1 MQRQDRNS
9 YPAFFERRFFVQ
21 QKGKKAGNLKKM
33 IQKDWQLW
41 VMVFP
46 ALLYIVVFCYGP
58 MYGLQLAFRDYNFSK
73 GITGGD
79 WAGLKYFMQ
88 YFDSPMFLPTIRNT
102 FGIAF
107 CSLIC
112 GFPVPIIL
120 AIAIN
125 SIKNAGRKRF
135 VQTAVYLPY
144 FISTVVMVAI
154 LQILLSPATG
164 ILSFL
169 LKAVGIVGD
178 KVNLLG
184 DPTAFVPVYVISGIW
199 QSAGWNS
206 IIFIAA
212 LAAVD
217 GQLYDAAKVDGANRW
232 QQVWHVELPA
242 ILPTI
247 IILLIMNMG
256 GILSVGFEKTFLMQN
271 ALNKSVSEVISTY
284 VYNIGLKSSQFSFGS
299 AVGLFNTVVNFIF
312 LVLANQVSKRAADI
326 SLM

>member
-1 MQRQDRNS
+1 MKQKSNADG
-9 YPAFFERRFFVQ
+9 FVQ
-21 QKGKKAGNLKKM
+21 KKGFHPEKAFR
-33 IQKDWQLW
+33 KDWQLW
-41 VMVFP
+41 VMILP
-46 ALLYIVVFCYGP
+46 AIMYILIFCYGP
-58 MYGLQLAFRDYNFSK
+58 MYGLQLAFRDYDFSK
-73 GITGGD
+73 GITGGN
-79 WAGLKYFMQ
+79 WAGIKYFMQ
-88 YFDSPMFLPTIRNT
+88 YFQSPMFGPTIRNT
-102 FGIAF
+102 FIIAF
-107 CSLIC
+107 FSLIC

-125 SIKNAGRKRF
+125 SIKRPKWKRS

-144 FISTVVMVAI
+144 FISTVVLVAI
-154 LQILLSPATG
+154 LQILLSPSTG
-164 ILSFL
+164 LLSHA
-169 LKAVGIVGD
+169 LKAVGLIGG
-178 KVNLLG
+178 KANLLG
-184 DPTAFVPVYVISGIW
+184 DPSAFVPVYVISGIW

-247 IILLIMNMG
+247 IILLIINLG
-256 GILSVGFEKTFLMQN
+256 GIVSVGFEKNFLMHN

-284 VYNIGLKSSQFSFGS
+284 VYNVGLKSSQFSFGS

-312 LVLANQVSKRAADI
+312 LVLANQISKRAADI